1 MSVAVPVIIAIL
13 LSAQIY
19 NIYSGLPN
27 YRVEQTQ
34 DASSEKDK
42 SENADKT
49 SSETDKAGKADKR
62 SSATAS
68 KRRRHP
74 QTERPD

>member
-1 MSVAVPVIIAIL
+1 MSIAVPVIIAIL

-27 YRVEQTQ
+27 YRSEQTE
-34 DASSEKDK
+34 DTSSEKDK

-49 SSETDKAGKADKR
+49 SSEKDKAGKGDKR

-68 KRRRHP
+68 KGRRHP